1 VIDSSQKA
9 GSMRREYGIPPFA
22 ATCSQTGLAITGQV
36 VIPCDETKL
45 QGANMP
51 ATKPSTP
58 VGPMDGIR
66 IVDLTIALSGP
77 WAVGILADQGASVI
91 KVETPGIGDL
101 GRWMGVARGGISA
114 MAQVANRGKRSIAV
128 NLREPAGQAI
138 VQELAARADVFVQ
151 NFRPGVAERLGVG
164 AEALRGANPKL
175 IYVSINGFGTS
186 GPYRD
191 KSAYD
196 PVVQCYGGLA
206 ATQAGRETGD
216 PELIRHTAADKIT
229 ALTASQAIS
238 AALFARERGAG
249 GQHVEIP
256 MLDAVV
262 NFVWADAAGNEV
274 LRDSDGSQPSS
285 FMSPLRLWKFM
296 DGWGI
301 AAPVSDDDI
310 AGICRALRVEGW
322 DAPEVRTI
330 VARRQNPEAYVA
342 LVERMNAAAEN
353 FTTAE
358 AMARMEA
365 EKAPCGAVLAT
376 HELADD
382 PHVRATGLLV
392 DSVHPVAG
400 RLRQPRPAA
409 RFERTPAK
417 LGGPAPTLGQQTD
430 EILAE
435 LGRGDE
441 IATLRADGI
450 VA

>member
-1 VIDSSQKA
+1 
-9 GSMRREYGIPPFA
+9 
-22 ATCSQTGLAITGQV
+22 
-36 VIPCDETKL
+36 
-45 QGANMP
+45 
-51 ATKPSTP
+51 
-58 VGPMDGIR
+58 MDGIR

-101 GRWMGVARGGISA
+101 GRWVGVARGGISA
-114 MAQVANRGKRSIAV
+114 MAQMANRGKRSIAV
-128 NLREPAGQAI
+128 NLREPTGQAI
-138 VQELAARADVFVQ
+138 VQQLAARADVFAQ

-164 AEALRGANPKL
+164 VEQLRAANPEL
-175 IYVSINGFGTS
+175 IYVSINGFGST

-196 PVVQCYGGLA
+196 SVVQCYGGLA
-206 ATQAGRETGD
+206 ATQADVETGD
-216 PELIRHTAADKIT
+216 PQLIYHAAADKIT
-229 ALTASQAIS
+229 ALTASQAIA

-285 FMSPLRLWKFM
+285 FSYGQRLWKFK
-296 DGWGI
+296 DGWGL
-301 AAPVSDDDI
+301 ATPVSDDDV
-310 AGICRALRVEGW
+310 AGICRALGVEGW
-322 DAPEVRTI
+322 DAPEVKTI
-330 VARRQNPEAYVA
+330 MARRQNRDAMVA
-342 LVERMNAAAEN
+342 LMERIYAAAEN

-358 AMARMEA
+358 AMRRLEA

-382 PHVRATGLLV
+382 PQVKATGLLV
-392 DSVHPVAG
+392 DSEHPVAG

-409 RFERTPAK
+409 HFERTPAH

-430 EILAE
+430 EILEE

-441 IATLRADGI
+441 ISKLREAGV